1 MWRWRQN
8 RLKRC
13 LAPRSSQVEQTPST
27 VVEETVSCGA
37 DSVHSRSGQMAV
49 SLLLLLLPLLA
60 SAETD
65 PLDKPCEGSIKCL
78 HKAECK
84 PFGEAVSKMRAMAK
98 DSSEKKEMLS
108 KLKGMVCNKAK
119 KAVCCEQP
127 DSGCDPANGSC
138 LPGLGRCGLAGSE
151 HRITEGNDTRPG
163 EFPFTALL
171 GTKRIRRGPPGS
183 GIKTMATVFTCGGTL
198 INLRYVLTAAHCHD
212 PDNKRKQ
219 ISVVRLGEYEV
230 TDKKRKDCTGHGE
243 TYCLKD
249 VQDFDI
255 EPDQVIMHPDFE
267 ADPQGRVTND
277 IALIRLP
284 RPAQENLAVKVACL
298 PIDPQLAAAQLNVPD
313 IREGL
318 ASFYPTVVG
327 WGYTKSNPFD
337 QKIGGGREKVAE
349 SIQQKLAVPVLTDDQ
364 CSSKLDGFTPRSDQ
378 ICAGGEKGSTCS
390 VSIPSPFLCNSL

>member
-1 MWRWRQN
+1 
-8 RLKRC
+8 
-13 LAPRSSQVEQTPST
+13 
-27 VVEETVSCGA
+27 
-37 DSVHSRSGQMAV
+37 
-49 SLLLLLLPLLA
+49 
-60 SAETD
+60 
-65 PLDKPCEGSIKCL
+65 
-78 HKAECK
+78 
-84 PFGEAVSKMRAMAK
+84 
-98 DSSEKKEMLS
+98 
-108 KLKGMVCNKAK
+108 
-119 KAVCCEQP
+119 
-127 DSGCDPANGSC
+127 
-138 LPGLGRCGLAGSE
+138 
-151 HRITEGNDTRPG
+151 
-163 EFPFTALL
+163 
-171 GTKRIRRGPPGS
+171 
-183 GIKTMATVFTCGGTL
+183 MATVFTCGGTL

-327 WGYTKSNPFD
+327 WGYTKSNPFE
-337 QKIGGGREKVAE
+337 QNLGGGREKVAE

-390 VSIPSPFLCNSL
+390 GDSGGPLYLKQIIPGEKTSRESDNSIPWYLLGIVSYSACGEGSPTIYTRVESFIPWIQDTIAE